1 MHTINDV
8 RRRYFRTFESTE
20 STFESTKVRKYF
32 RTSVLPYISTSVFS
46 YGSTEVPSYFQK
58 YNVYFQIPVLPE
70 VLPYF
75 RTFEGTEVLSYESTK
90 VLPYE
95 GTKVFRISRYT
106 KGYSTRTCSPMILLS
121 YFRTK
126 VASYLPSKVASYG
139 STFVL
144 SYFRTKV

>member
-32 RTSVLPYISTSVFS
+32 RTSVLPYISSKYFRIFVRK
-46 YGSTEVPSYFQK
+46 YGSTFVLPEVYT
-58 YNVYFQIPVLPE
+58 YFQIPVLPE

-75 RTFEGTEVLSYESTK
+75 RTFEGTE

-106 KGYSTRTCSPMILLS
+106 KGYSTRTCSPND
-121 YFRTK
+121 
-126 VASYLPSKVASYG
+126 

-144 SYFRTKV
+144 SYEGS